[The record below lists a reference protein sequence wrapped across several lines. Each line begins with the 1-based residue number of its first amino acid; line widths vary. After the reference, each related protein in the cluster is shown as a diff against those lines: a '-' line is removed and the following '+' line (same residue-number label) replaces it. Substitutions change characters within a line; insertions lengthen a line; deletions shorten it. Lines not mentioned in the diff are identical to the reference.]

1 MHDNMNG
8 YFSQHE
14 SWKYILSVVEDETIF
29 FKTKLARV
37 LANDL
42 EKSHL
47 GDLEIFQHRFL
58 MMDEQVILLRHEVRE
73 LQEIIQQQAVAAP
86 LPANVTTLQQG
97 VAVKIKRLQQ
107 SFNELASDFS
117 EYLRQSF
124 S

>member
-1 MHDNMNG
+1 MHDNLNG
-8 YFSQHE
+8 HFSQHE

-37 LANDL
+37 LANDF

-58 MMDEQVILLRHEVRE
+58 MMDEQVVLLRHEVRE
-73 LQEIIQQQAVAAP
+73 LQEIIQQQAIAAP
-86 LPANVTTLQQG
+86 LPASVTALQQG
-97 VAVKIKRLQQ
+97 VAVKVERLQQ

-117 EYLRQSF
+117 RYLRQSLT
-124 S
+124 